1 MAGHRR
7 TLSAKLCGRAG
18 LVKHALPLFLLFA
31 AVPGADAQQS
41 GLGGDISSI
50 LQQIQQ
56 GSGPGLPPAQ
66 QQPQSQTIQAPAGMP
81 PVSAP
86 SRIELILSDRAGLPL
101 RQFGY
106 DVFAG
111 LNQIS
116 VPQVG
121 SIQGYYVLGPG
132 DELQISLRGQENASY
147 DVLVDNDGNISLPK
161 LPPIR
166 AAGRTFSD
174 FQTSLQSAVKQAY
187 ISTNVYVS
195 VGQLRRVS
203 VTVAGEVNSP
213 GVKQATGLSTP
224 LDALVLALGVKKSGS
239 LRNIRVVRGGRTI
252 PYDLYHVLL
261 NDGSAPQVLLQ
272 DGDRI
277 VVPTLGK
284 VVAVSGWVRR
294 PAIYELGPGQSS
306 IPVSELLR
314 LGGGLQVRGNFRYS
328 LQTTEADGRL
338 NLKALPSLSGRAQ
351 DGDILFVE
359 QAVSATAGRFE
370 FFGPT
375 SLAGGYSLSNYR
387 NLSDLLRA
395 PGAMG
400 DSPYM
405 LLGLISRKDAKT
417 LQRHVVAFSPAEL
430 RAGKN
435 DIALQSEDIV
445 RVFDRREAVLM
456 TDAVNIYAKQVDV
469 LAVAARPASN
479 DSAATATS
487 QAMKQ
492 AVDAAIYAMPEDAA
506 QMQHTQQAQQA
517 SQAASGQLAA
527 LANSPQAVALASG
540 TDTQIPT
547 QGATPFG
554 TLPPNSVGSANGAS
568 GTAAMAMQQG
578 NGVPTTPNGMSPQQS
593 PYGPQ
598 YPYQPPANGVVQQ
611 IYPSGTTSQS
621 AALLQ
626 QNNMIQQASAGPFT
640 LDQRTSSQ
648 GNVPITSELVN
659 VAGLGQQIGID
670 PVVLISFLADHRVT
684 LNGAVRGPG
693 IYLVGSDITLD
704 ELVEAAGG
712 PLKWTDMSNVVV
724 QRTDVDSSTGRSKT
738 QQLTIPVT
746 SGNLASIDV
755 RLRDAFRFN
764 PVYTDADQGT
774 VAVQGEVRFPGAF
787 DLRRGE
793 RLSEL
798 LQQAGGLTQEAYP
811 YGAVFLRKSAAQL
824 QKTGYERSADDIQKQ
839 LMMAVAQGSGPN
851 AIAAGP
857 TGEAAAFLQ
866 NLVQQLHNTQASGR
880 VTVIA
885 DPATLATHP
894 EDDVVLQP
902 GDFLFIPQRPSAVTV
917 VGEVLNPGS
926 YPQKAD
932 RSVDD
937 YIDLAGGYGRYADDS
952 YVYVVN
958 PDGSSRPVQSS
969 LFHFGSDRL
978 APGSL
983 IVVPRDLRPL
993 NWEQVAV
1000 DVGKILSDLAVSAA
1014 SISVISRN

>member
-1 MAGHRR
+1 M
-7 TLSAKLCGRAG
+7 
-18 LVKHALPLFLLFA
+18 A
-31 AVPGADAQQS
+31 AVSSSNAQ
-41 GLGGDISSI
+41 GIGPDVSSI

-56 GSGPGLPPAQ
+56 GNANGPISPSNQLPQ
-66 QQPQSQTIQAPAGMP
+66 TQTIQAPAGPP
-81 PVSAP
+81 PVTAP
-86 SRIELILSDRAGLPL
+86 SRIELILSDRAGLPMH
-101 RQFGY
+101 QFGY

-132 DELQISLRGQENASY
+132 DQLQITLRGQENASY
-147 DVLVDNDGNISLPK
+147 GVLVDNDGNVSLPK

-174 FQTSLQSAVKQAY
+174 FQASLQSAVKQAY

-213 GVKQATGLSTP
+213 GVKMATGLSTP

-239 LRNIRVVRGGRTI
+239 LRNIRIVRGGRTI

-294 PAIYELGPGQSS
+294 PAIYELAPGQSAIS
-306 IPVSELLR
+306 LSELLR

-328 LQTTEADGRL
+328 LQTTDADGRL
-338 NLKALPSLSGRAQ
+338 DLKALPTLSGRAQ

-359 QAVSATAGRFE
+359 QAASAQAGRFE

-375 SLAGGYSLSNYR
+375 NLAGSYSLSNYR

-400 DSPYM
+400 ETPYM
-405 LLGLISRKDAKT
+405 LLGLISRKDPKT
-417 LQRHVVAFSPAEL
+417 LQRHVIAFSPSQI
-430 RAGKN
+430 RGGGN
-435 DIALQSEDIV
+435 DIALQDDDIV
-445 RVFDRREAVLM
+445 RIFDRRESAVM
-456 TDAVNIYAKQVDV
+456 TNAVNIYVKRIDV
-469 LAVAARPASN
+469 LDVATKPAIN
-479 DSAATATS
+479 DTAATATS
-487 QAMKQ
+487 SALKEAVNAAVFARTSDNDQIQATQLAQQNAQPTGGKL
-492 AVDAAIYAMPEDAA
+492 ASLAAAGGAMPASIPPGGSAGAMAA
-506 QMQHTQQAQQA
+506 GQQGAIPPNVASPINGLPPGAAGQSVAYGQQAYGQQ
-517 SQAASGQLAA
+517 Q
-527 LANSPQAVALASG
+527 
-540 TDTQIPT
+540 T
-547 QGATPFG
+547 FG
-554 TLPPNSVGSANGAS
+554 
-568 GTAAMAMQQG
+568 
-578 NGVPTTPNGMSPQQS
+578 QQS
-593 PYGPQ
+593 PYGGT
-598 YPYQPPANGVVQQ
+598 PPG
-611 IYPSGTTSQS
+611 
-621 AALLQ
+621 ALPAGLQ
-626 QNNMIQQASAGPFT
+626 DQAVSLQEQNNLIREAMAGPFT
-640 LDQRTSSQ
+640 IDQRTSSQ
-648 GNVPITSELVN
+648 GNIPITGELVN
-659 VAGLGQQIGID
+659 VASLGQQIGID
-670 PVVLISFLADHRVT
+670 PVVLISFLADHRVS

-693 IYLVGSDITLD
+693 TYLIGDRITLD
-704 ELVEAAGG
+704 QLVDAAGG
-712 PLKWTDMSNVVV
+712 PLRWTDMSAVALS
-724 QRTDVDSSTGRSKT
+724 RTDADPATGRAKT
-738 QQLTIPVT
+738 IQQTIPIAAQR
-746 SGNLASIDV
+746 LASIDV
-755 RLRDAFRFN
+755 RPRDTYRFN
-764 PVYTDADQGT
+764 PIYTDADQGT
-774 VAVQGEVRFPGAF
+774 VVVQGEVRFPGAF
-787 DLRRGE
+787 DLTRGE
-793 RLSEL
+793 RLSEV

-824 QKTGYERSADDIQKQ
+824 QKTGYERAADDIQKQ
-839 LMMAVAQGSGPN
+839 LMMAVAAGAGPN
-851 AIAAGP
+851 AVNSGP
-857 TGEAAAFLQ
+857 TGEAAVFLQ
-866 NLVQQLHNTQASGR
+866 GLVQQLHNTAATGR

-894 EDDVVLQP
+894 DNDVVLQP
-902 GDFLFIPQRPSAVTV
+902 GDFLFIPQRPSSVTV

-932 RSVDD
+932 RTVED
-937 YIDLAGGYGRYADDS
+937 YIELAGGYGRYADDS

-993 NWEQVAV
+993 NWEQFAV
-1000 DVGKILSDLAVSAA
+1000 DIGKILSDLAVSAA
-1014 SISVISRN
+1014 SISVISSN